1 MYNSIG
7 KRDILIFPKFDNM
20 NIIDGI
26 RNKYDR
32 LANLVEPHITLAF
45 PFKDKISN
53 NDLINKLSSL
63 LKNYHPFDVTF
74 KGVSLSDDNYILLNC
89 IKGDKEIL
97 KLHDDIYMGIIPH
110 HLRKSIQYIPHITLG
125 QADNLEDFPSF
136 NHEFITTID
145 EVSIEFIGEN
155 EESIIIKNI
164 KLGEIS

>member
-1 MYNSIG
+1 MYNNIG

-45 PFKDKISN
+45 PFKDEISN

-63 LKNYHPFDVTF
+63 LKNYRPFDVTF

-97 KLHDDIYMGIIPH
+97 KLRDDIYEVIIPH

-125 QADNLEDFPSF
+125 QADNLEDFSSF
-136 NHEFITTID
+136 NHEFTTTID
-145 EVSIEFIGEN
+145 EVSIEFIGKN

-164 KLGEIS
+164 KLGE

>member
-1 MYNSIG
+1 MYNNIG

-32 LANLVEPHITLAF
+32 LTNLVEPHITLAF
-45 PFKDKISN
+45 PFKDEISN

-89 IKGDKEIL
+89 IKVDKEIL
-97 KLHDDIYMGIIPH
+97 KLHDDIYEEIIHH

-125 QADNLEDFPSF
+125 QADNLENFSSF
-136 NHEFITTID
+136 NHEFTTIID
-145 EVSIEFIGEN
+145 DVSIKFIGKN
-155 EESIIIKNI
+155 EESIVISNI
-164 KLGEIS
+164 KLKK